1 MMDRHY
7 TSPEM
12 VNREW
17 KVSIPSDKSASLIRG
32 RRLSGQTKQVKA
44 MMARLKLKPK
54 LRWW

>member
-1 MMDRHY
+1 MSHIQM
-7 TSPEM
+7 SAPEM

-17 KVSIPSDKSASLIRG
+17 KVGIPSDKPTSTTRG

-44 MMARLKLKPK
+44 MMARLKVKPK